1 MRYSIALIV
10 VMLLLAPVAG
20 YAEQPNIEPG
30 QWEYK
35 NTTSFSGDM
44 PGASEQSQTTTQ
56 CVTQEDIDDGML
68 ALDQKMEQQC
78 EIRDKNIGRNSASY
92 TMVCN
97 FGMGGGMTMSAD
109 MQFNGD
115 TSQGTMTGEMDS
127 EMGKMEITT
136 KMQGK
141 RIGDC

>member
-1 MRYSIALIV
+1 MRYSAMLIV
-10 VMLLLAPVAG
+10 VMFLLAPVAG

-35 NTTSFSGDM
+35 NKTTFSGDM
-44 PGASEQSQTTTQ
+44 SASSDQTQTTTQ
-56 CVTQEDIDDGML
+56 CVTQEDIDDGMM
-68 ALDQKMEQQC
+68 ALDQEMEQQC
-78 EIRDKNIGRNSASY
+78 DIRDKTVGRNSASY
-92 TMVCN
+92 TMVCD

-127 EMGKMEITT
+127 EAGSMEIKTQ
-136 KMQGK
+136 MQGE